1 MEKNWNVKIGG
12 MSCSHCVARVGQAL
26 REVSGT
32 IRAEVD
38 LATGTAKVVYDD
50 TRTEPSLLA
59 AAVSEAGYEV
69 LS

>member
-1 MEKNWNVKIGG
+1 MEKSWNVKIGG
-12 MSCSHCVARVGQAL
+12 MSCSHCVARVSRAL

-32 IRAEVD
+32 IQAEVD